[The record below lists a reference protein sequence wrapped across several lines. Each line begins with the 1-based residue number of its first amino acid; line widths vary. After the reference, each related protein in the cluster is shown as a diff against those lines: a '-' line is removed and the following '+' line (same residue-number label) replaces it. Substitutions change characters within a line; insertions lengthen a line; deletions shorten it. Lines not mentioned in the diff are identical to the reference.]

1 MATQVQDLTNLNTS
15 ISEVNSFP
23 VTSLGTQ
30 ADFINMFKNKR
41 DNLIIGNKTTQYMA
55 NFVLVKTDAANA
67 VVITDSAIK
76 NVNTNKISI
85 NVSAIKAA
93 VDATKTTP
101 PPSPSPPTLANIK
114 DAIKAAIETFKTNT
128 KTATEQIDTK
138 NQATFSDKLSTIYAN
153 QSAIKIYTIV
163 YVYVVLFEKS
173 GGGIVPPP
181 PPSPDT
187 GICKELFGT
196 DIGTDKCTNPFSGD
210 PGKKLI
216 LQLNAVTPVVA
227 LPPGVD
233 FVTKVEAA
241 AGTEIDKLKTSND
254 ALVDAIKSKLK
265 DDADA
270 NANAKLI
277 VALLRRM
284 QYLEATQGSA
294 PGPTGNCDD
303 IVKYLL
309 TVFPMFSAMVDPD
322 ITAVENNIKAQ

>member
-138 NQATFSDKLSTIYAN
+138 NQATFSEKLSTIYAN

-173 GGGIVPPP
+173 GGGGVPPVITT
-181 PPSPDT
+181 DT
-187 GICKELFGT
+187 GICTALFGNVANVC
-196 DIGTDKCTNPFSGD
+196 DNPFSGD

-216 LQLNAVTPVVA
+216 VELAAAKVA
-227 LPPGVD
+227 LPPGQD
-233 FVTKVEAA
+233 FVENVTAA
-241 AGTEIDKLKTSND
+241 VSGTEIGKLKTSND
-254 ALVDAIKSKLK
+254 ALVAAIKDKLNT
-265 DDADA
+265 AA
-270 NANAKLI
+270 TAATII

-322 ITAVENNIKAQ
+322 IMPASGNI